1 MTIKDILES
10 KDALAKLNNTQ
21 GMPSVVAY
29 RIGKS
34 IKALDNE
41 LQTYDEVRTK
51 MLTEAA
57 NKDEEGKPVI
67 IEETGQYDIPKD
79 KLEDIYKE
87 IEKLQRE
94 EVNVEFKKVSVDDIS
109 KADLTPRELMQI
121 DFMLEE

>member
-67 IEETGQYDIPKD
+67 IEETRQYDIPKD